1 MLPQCVVKIC
11 RYYEINC
18 KIKEEN
24 YFVSIEREKVQ

>member
-1 MLPQCVVKIC
+1 MRVKIC
-11 RYYEINC
+11 RYYDINC